1 MEKSPVR
8 TRRPAF
14 TLVELLVVV
23 TIIVILMALLSPALS
38 RATYQAQLVSCAGKL
53 KLVSSAVTVYAM
65 EFRRTYPERGLRSI
79 PPDAT
84 PVNWISAMKLND
96 PGVGYDMRPLLSTLM
111 DINKALQCPLTN
123 EVELRNLPG
132 AQDDDVIAEASY
144 TLWWGWR
151 YDVPSRIRASG
162 GTSNPQVNQS
172 AGNGVEAGMYR
183 LGDRFTW
190 TSKGDDDKP
199 RSVSFNILAGDIDL
213 RYDESSQT
221 SHPDREPSKMGLITA
236 QDELLF
242 TSRATVSRWLVR
254 GDKRRGLVDVNY
266 TFDDGAV
273 QRYNNVP
280 HFVGDFHKR
289 DKRFDLV
296 PIQYD
301 KRRGDPTDGWND
313 AIQLPYR

>member
-1 MEKSPVR
+1 
-8 TRRPAF
+8 
-14 TLVELLVVV
+14 
-23 TIIVILMALLSPALS
+23 
-38 RATYQAQLVSCAGKL
+38 
-53 KLVSSAVTVYAM
+53 
-65 EFRRTYPERGLRSI
+65 
-79 PPDAT
+79 
-84 PVNWISAMKLND
+84 
-96 PGVGYDMRPLLSTLM
+96 
-111 DINKALQCPLTN
+111 
-123 EVELRNLPG
+123 
-132 AQDDDVIAEASY
+132 
-144 TLWWGWR
+144 
-151 YDVPSRIRASG
+151 
-162 GTSNPQVNQS
+162 
-172 AGNGVEAGMYR
+172 
-183 LGDRFTW
+183 
-190 TSKGDDDKP
+190 
-199 RSVSFNILAGDIDL
+199 
-213 RYDESSQT
+213 
-221 SHPDREPSKMGLITA
+221 MGLITA